1 MTTISE
7 NELAA
12 QGIMYIAR
20 GRRKPPKG
28 WVLAHNHV
36 RDGKNTPNHMNGFSY
51 FWLANPKAKGFSVC
65 RCGWRP
71 DWGKHYS
78 GRPHQK
84 ILKRVP
90 QVEKLEP

>member
-36 RDGKNTPNHMNGFSY
+36 RHGKNTPQPY
-51 FWLANPKAKGFSVC
+51 ERIQLLLA
-65 RCGWRP
+65 
-71 DWGKHYS
+71 GKS
-78 GRPHQK
+78 
-84 ILKRVP
+84 
-90 QVEKLEP
+90 